1 MLVSIYSEMKEFAKK
16 KPDEPLNKFKVK
28 MINRV
33 LEQIKEIIKN
43 EPTNEFLDL
52 LDEDA
57 LPSNSDTILIIGQF
71 NAAMKQFREKY
82 NKWDSRFMDDV
93 WSTKENPRDFGE

>member
-43 EPTNEFLDL
+43 ELDL
-52 LDEDA
+52 PTFPTL
-57 LPSNSDTILIIGQF
+57 LLKI
-71 NAAMKQFREKY
+71 
-82 NKWDSRFMDDV
+82 
-93 WSTKENPRDFGE
+93 